1 MKLHPESLSRGNWT
15 EDQGAVISSAED
27 KTLLQRLQVR
37 DVSIVVM
44 KRNPEP
50 VFWFQD

>member
-1 MKLHPESLSRGNWT
+1 MRLRPEPLSRGKWT
-15 EDQGAVISSAED
+15 EDQGAAISSAED

-37 DVSIVVM
+37 DVSIVIT